1 MSTIANYCPDDVN
14 CLAFGIK
21 LDGFADGTFISIVK
35 DRVPFTMG
43 ESADGVP
50 SRLFNKSQ
58 TYTIALTFHC
68 GSPSNDVLTKFWLLD
83 ELTKKG
89 RFPLFIKDLSG
100 TDLFFSTS
108 AWIEGVPTVTK
119 SSTMDTRVWVL
130 RATQSALNVGS
141 NQDPSS
147 ILQDLIN
154 IAGGLAGGIVG
165 DLF

>member
-14 CLAFGIK
+14 CLAFGIP
-21 LDGFADGTFISIVK
+21 LEGFADGTFISIIK
-35 DRVPFTMG
+35 DRIPFGMG
-43 ESADGVP
+43 ESADGIP
-50 SRLFNKSQ
+50 SRLYNRSQ
-58 TYTIALTFHC
+58 TYTISLTFHC

-89 RFPLFIKDLSG
+89 RFPLLIKDLSG

-119 SSTMDTRVWVL
+119 STTMDTRVWVM
-130 RATQSALNVGS
+130 RATQSSLNVGS

-147 ILQDLIN
+147 ILQDLVN